1 MSKNHQIFCITHLAS
16 IAAFADNQIKIEKS
30 LKDSMTT
37 TTVYELS
44 PEERVTEIARMLSG
58 DAFSEASLEHARLL
72 LQKK

>member
-1 MSKNHQIFCITHLAS
+1 
-16 IAAFADNQIKIEKS
+16 
-30 LKDSMTT
+30 MTT